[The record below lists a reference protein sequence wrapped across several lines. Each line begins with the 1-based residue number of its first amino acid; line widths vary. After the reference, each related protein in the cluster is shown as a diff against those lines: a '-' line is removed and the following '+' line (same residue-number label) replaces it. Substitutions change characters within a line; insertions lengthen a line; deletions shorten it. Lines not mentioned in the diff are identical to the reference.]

1 MEHAGNIFF
10 YANFHTYD
18 LTRGITRKVY
28 SQISAFRQLGYNV
41 TYCGYLKDGVGIYD
55 NEDNLVL
62 FVKYPVRSSKIQHV
76 IRKGLLIK
84 ACIKF
89 IKRTQ
94 AKFTFA
100 YARYHYFDRK
110 YIKLLKILKANANC
124 VIIEAHSTPKFTK
137 KLSLMRIVGWIDS
150 VWNKKAK
157 KYVDKIASMSDEDR
171 LWGIQTFKIAN
182 GIDIE
187 TIKLH
192 EYSGDPTAINFISVA
207 FERDVHGYDR
217 LINGIYQYYTNGGTR
232 DMYFH
237 IVGTCLPSTM
247 KLIEKCGLQ
256 DRCRFYGPLAG
267 EELDNAYIHANLGVG
282 CLANH
287 RIGSFYG
294 SALKTKE
301 YIAKGIPFI
310 YGWAE
315 KKLESFPYALKF
327 ELCEEP
333 IDMEQVIAFY
343 DGLDK
348 ENLAERIRACL
359 DEKDTWLY
367 QMKVVAENAT
377 KEEIICK

>member
-1 MEHAGNIFF
+1 MEHTGNIFF

-28 SQISAFRQLGYNV
+28 SQIAAFRELGYSV
-41 TYCGYLKDGVGIYD
+41 TYCGYLEDGVGIYD
-55 NEDNLVL
+55 NDDTLVYS
-62 FVKYPVRSSKIQHV
+62 VKYPVRSKKLQHV
-76 IRKGLLIK
+76 IRKGTLIK
-84 ACIKF
+84 ACIKY
-89 IKRTQ
+89 IQRTK
-94 AKFTFA
+94 ARYTFA

-110 YIKLLKILKANANC
+110 YIKLLKTLQRHSDC
-124 VIIEAHSTPKFTK
+124 VTVEAHSAPKFPK
-137 KLSLMRIVGWIDS
+137 KLSLMKIVGWIDS
-150 VWNKKAK
+150 VWNKKAE
-157 KYVDKIASMSDEDR
+157 KYVDKIASMSDEDS
-171 LWGIQTFKIAN
+171 LWGIRTFKIAN

-192 EYSGDPTAINFISVA
+192 EYAGDPTAINFISVA
-207 FERDVHGYDR
+207 FEREVHGYDR
-217 LINGIYQYYTNGGTR
+217 LINGMAAYYKNGGTR
-232 DMYFH
+232 TIRFH
-237 IVGTCLPSTM
+237 IVGTCLPSTI

-256 DRCRFYGPLAG
+256 DKCCFYGPLAG
-267 EELDNAYIHANLGVG
+267 DELDNAYIHANVGVG

-327 ELCEEP
+327 DLCEDP
-333 IDMEQVIAFY
+333 IDMQRVIDFY

-348 ENLAERIRACL
+348 EHLAKTIRSCL
-359 DEKDTWLY
+359 SEEDTWLY
-367 QMKVVAENAT
+367 QMKIVAENAT
-377 KEEIICK
+377 GKENV